1 MSDDIDGVLV
11 SAVVT
16 TRNRRAMLLR
26 CAASLRASARPPD
39 ELIVVDDG
47 STDGTKELGTGDFG
61 FERCEVI
68 RLAEPV
74 MMVRARNMGAR
85 RARGSLVLFV
95 DDDNVVDREMVGRL
109 VEAAAANPEYG
120 ILGPSML
127 TLAGSRRYLDY
138 QTVNL
143 TTGKTR
149 GHVDDNARGLCD
161 SDGVPNVF
169 MIRRA
174 CLEACGYFDES
185 LIQTFTEP
193 DFAFS
198 ARNRGFGCGIVK
210 AATTYHD
217 IPEGSS
223 LTPRG
228 LGGEFSQKAY
238 CLMRNRS
245 ILVSRYGR
253 LHQRVIYGTC
263 FSWFWP
269 LLYSLL
275 MARFGRWDLI
285 GLYWRGFANGMR
297 YLLAG
302 GKGPVPG
309 PRIDWA
315 RWKERC
321 GA

>member
-16 TRNRRAMLLR
+16 TRNRREMLLR

-47 STDGTKELGTGDFG
+47 STDGTKELGRGDFG

-95 DDDNVVDREMVGRL
+95 DDDNVVDWEMVGRL
-109 VEAAAANPEYG
+109 VEAAAAKPEYG
-120 ILGPSML
+120 ILGPAML
-127 TLAGSRRYLDY
+127 TLAGARRYLDY

-198 ARNRGFGCGIVK
+198 ARGRGIGCGIVK
-210 AATTYHD
+210 AAITYHD

-269 LLYSLL
+269 LLYCLL
-275 MARFGRWDLI
+275 IARFGRWDLI
-285 GLYWRGFANGMR
+285 GLYWCGFADGMR

-302 GKGPVPG
+302 RRGPVPA
-309 PRIDWA
+309 PKIDWG
-315 RWKERC
+315 RVKERC